1 MYNSKIILR
10 FEFIFY
16 FTLKCIFMLLFFSML
31 LGFFEVYSMEKNLI
45 TAEILSKRW
54 NLKEL
59 TLSLWRQQGRGPQ
72 YLKIGRRVMYRLQD
86 IEEYE
91 ANNLILPRKTTTLT
105 VSRP

>member
-1 MYNSKIILR
+1 MER
-10 FEFIFY
+10 D
-16 FTLKCIFMLLFFSML
+16 LLTP
-31 LGFFEVYSMEKNLI
+31 KD
-45 TAEILSKRW
+45 LSKRW
-54 NLKEL
+54 NFKEI
-59 TLSLWRQQGRGPQ
+59 TLSIWRQQGKGVR